1 MQDQVADLPMRRFH
15 RLGGWILAL
24 LFCSLGFEPAPAEA
38 RQLEL
43 HAAVEAG
50 QVSARIEF
58 LGGAMGDRM
67 KVYLRKRT
75 ADELYL
81 SVAPGTIFVPQGGD
95 VQRLAAVQLK
105 GKLTA
110 QGTYQRAPV
119 IKLNDA
125 NEHGYLIEVV
135 CIDYHKNS
143 PPPGQSFG
151 IGPVDLRCQRILSIR
166 GDVSLWAY
174 QSAIWMDRAGVSTE
188 KLQGSFKVSAAD
200 LQAARGLLVQAE
212 QVGAASL
219 DTVEVSAE
227 AKVSARG
234 MFSADPATRA
244 QAHTQVEL
252 LDAAEREKLM
262 VLLKLN
268 VPGGGRLP
276 TAEELQAGSTLE
288 SLLPVGIVLPKLEIP
303 ESVDEILAMVE
314 SMRQYAETVGPDA
327 RREEIARRVVA
338 SLKLVP
344 QLAALQARL
353 PIVRIA
359 AAQAI
364 ANVKDP
370 VAVEALLVALRDG
383 DARVRAAAVAGL
395 QKLTEQKLG
404 DDAQAWE
411 TWWQN
416 AHSRFAEP

>member
-1 MQDQVADLPMRRFH
+1 MTDLPARQYFLG
-15 RLGGWILAL
+15 LGGWMLPL
-24 LFCSLGFEPAPAEA
+24 LIGWFGTEPISAHA

-50 QVSARIEF
+50 HASARIEF

-75 ADELYL
+75 GDELYL
-81 SVAPGTIFVPQGGD
+81 AVAPGTIFVPQGSN

-110 QGTYQRAPV
+110 KGTYQRAQV

-143 PPPGQSFG
+143 PPPGQSFA
-151 IGPVDLRCQRILSIR
+151 IGPVDLRCQRILAIR

-174 QSAIWMDRAGVSTE
+174 QSAIWMDRAGVSAE
-188 KLQGSFKVSAAD
+188 KLQGTFKVPVAD
-200 LQAARGLLVQAE
+200 LQVARGLLTQAE

-219 DTVEVSAE
+219 DTVEVSVE

-244 QAHTQVEL
+244 RAHAQVEL
-252 LDAAEREKLM
+252 LDAADRAKLEA
-262 VLLKLN
+262 LLKLN

-276 TAEELQAGSTLE
+276 TAAELQAGSTLE
-288 SLLPVGIVLPKLEIP
+288 SLLPAGIVLPKLEIP

-314 SMRQYAETVGPDA
+314 SLRQYVETVGPDA
-327 RREEIARRVVA
+327 RREDVARRAVA
-338 SLKLVP
+338 SLRLVP
-344 QLAALQARL
+344 HLAGLQARL

-395 QKLTEQKLG
+395 QKLTEQKIG
-404 DDAQAWE
+404 EDVQAWVS
-411 TWWQN
+411 WWQDT
-416 AHSRFAEP
+416 HSAFAVP